1 MSQQQALPL
10 SYPGPRTGEKF
21 FDHQKA
27 GLSKMLFMEND
38 YRSLYEAMVRHDP
51 SLKDLQYLDL
61 SSFPHSWRHE
71 GGDEWSQ
78 DFSDTLG
85 HEEIRPLQGKGMILA
100 DEWAKNQGGDPLEP
114 TYRLPK
120 EYKLSEI
127 YIDEPPAQNQPRPGC
142 IPRFWSNADEMQNEP
157 SSTSS
162 ADIVR
167 SSATLIICPKTVLEV
182 WKSLIKTHWKGQKA
196 WGEYEDGGQDRPE
209 NRPLVIY
216 NHYDNQTSC
225 NVHPYISSSIVLT
238 SYEALRPGARKSNIV
253 NNIHFYR
260 VILDEGQ

>member
-100 DEWAKNQGGDPLEP
+100 DEWAK
-114 TYRLPK
+114 
-120 EYKLSEI
+120 SELKFAGW
-127 YIDEPPAQNQPRPGC
+127 ER
-142 IPRFWSNADEMQNEP
+142 
-157 SSTSS
+157 
-162 ADIVR
+162 V
-167 SSATLIICPKTVLEV
+167 TLIILLR
-182 WKSLIKTHWKGQKA
+182 SR
-196 WGEYEDGGQDRPE
+196 WGSPRANLP
-209 NRPLVIY
+209 
-216 NHYDNQTSC
+216 TSQG
-225 NVHPYISSSIVLT
+225 IQIV
-238 SYEALRPGARKSNIV
+238 G
-253 NNIHFYR
+253 NIHR
-260 VILDEGQ
+260 RATCTKST